1 MATSRPF
8 AYNTGTGITGT
19 TQIGSLAVGYPTEGF
34 TSTGLEWW
42 SGPDEDLGYVIAQ
55 PVPSDTQ
62 PTNLPEDA
70 ITLSSTYKGTDITL
84 SNNNQTASQV
94 FSYSQTALG
103 ETIISGTNKVMF
115 SVQYTSTQPS
125 VGVGGHF
132 IGVGITFMNYSGP
145 FNGYPGNDDK
155 SIGFSDDGNYYYNGS
170 SVQSGLPTWTDGD
183 IIDISISAGQY
194 WWIRVNGGNWNNNP
208 SANPTTLANGSALS
222 ILTNFYPALCPYI
235 YGTMQILNY
244 PKYGVPSDYNFLG
257 NVTASVGFFRSDALS
272 DSSFISL
279 ANMIAGPSG
288 PFTSATGANSWLTDN
303 GYWNSYQVLSPLLSL
318 DAASYSG
325 TGPWIDSVGGKSFT
339 LANSPAWSSN
349 NGGYF
354 NFTPAA
360 AQYAICNTSLPSLNT
375 WTVGVWHF
383 YDGVSTGSAPCIV
396 TETFVGGG
404 INYSLGRND
413 GGFSA
418 GFFDGGWRVTDGYTL
433 TPGNWY
439 YIVGT
444 YDGATVKLY
453 VNNTLVDS
461 TAYAGTPTTSGSG
474 IRLMERWD
482 LSDYWGGR
490 LAKVDIYDESLDSDQ
505 IDSIWNSTKSRF
517 GL

>member
-170 SVQSGLPTWTDGD
+170 SVQSGLPTWTDDD
-183 IIDISISAGQY
+183 IIDIAISAGQY

-222 ILTNFYPALCPYI
+222 LLTNFYPALCPYI

-257 NVTASVGFFRSDALS
+257 NVTASVGFFRSSALT
-272 DSSFISL
+272 DPSFISI
-279 ANMIAGPSG
+279 ANSVAGPSG
-288 PFTSATGANSWLTDN
+288 PFASAANAKTWLNAN
-303 GYWNSYQVLSPLLSL
+303 GYWTSYVGATGGTGDFNVTISQVGNDVVWSGSGSFNLTALTSAGPSSVG
-318 DAASYSG
+318 AGYASNQAIWAIGPSAPVDTYSG
-325 TGPWIDSVGGKSFT
+325 TITYPLTFGT
-339 LANSPAWSSN
+339 TA
-349 NGGYF
+349 
-354 NFTPAA
+354 
-360 AQYAICNTSLPSLNT
+360 
-375 WTVGVWHF
+375 VGVT
-383 YDGVSTGSAPCIV
+383 SNTGS
-396 TETFVGGG
+396 TFGILPGG
-404 INYSLGRND
+404 SGRLLYVPSGYVSNTTIS
-413 GGFSA
+413 GTSTYANTTIA
-418 GFFDGGWRVTDGYTL
+418 GAGL
-433 TPGNWY
+433 TPGVYTW
-439 YIVGT
+439 
-444 YDGATVKLY
+444 
-453 VNNTLVDS
+453 S
-461 TAYAGTPTTSGSG
+461 WGSG
-474 IRLMERWD
+474 ANA
-482 LSDYWGGR
+482 S
-490 LAKVDIYDESLDSDQ
+490 SLVMT
-505 IDSIWNSTKSRF
+505 IN
-517 GL
+517 